1 MKKLRFVVGSLTV
14 IAAAV
19 VLWPQPTTLA
29 QNATGANV
37 GLFIGATQVALT
49 NAQLDPNENYQVIRA
64 FVRTGSASPNC
75 LATLGDTTYV
85 ADGTLMFCAPRQP
98 ASLGKGVLVSVFYP
112 QPPPSG
118 LFLSVTLFQ
127 EGAKGYAP
135 PVLCDVSGC

>member
-1 MKKLRFVVGSLTV
+1 MKKLEFVACSIVV
-14 IAAAV
+14 IAAV
-19 VLWPQPTTLA
+19 VAFSPHPTTLA
-29 QNATGANV
+29 QNAAGANV
-37 GLFIGATQVALT
+37 GLVIGATQVDLT

-64 FVRTGSASPNC
+64 YVRTGSASPNC
-75 LATLGDTTYV
+75 LATLGETTYV

-98 ASLGKGVLVSVFYP
+98 VGLGRGVLVSVFYP